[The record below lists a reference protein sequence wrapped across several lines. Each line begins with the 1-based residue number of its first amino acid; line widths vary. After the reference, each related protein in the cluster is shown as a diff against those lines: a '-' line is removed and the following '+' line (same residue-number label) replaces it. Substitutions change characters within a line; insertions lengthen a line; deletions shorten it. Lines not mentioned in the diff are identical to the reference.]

1 MRSNIKA
8 LLAIAMM
15 YESMDSTGTARQ
27 FREDEKFSKRKR
39 KIISESDLAIRRG
52 LKKFSYGEQIIW
64 ASNQSVAD
72 KKAKKLHL
80 I

>member
-1 MRSNIKA
+1 MGSNIKA
-8 LLAIAMM
+8 LLAMAMM
-15 YESMDSTGTARQ
+15 YEAMDSTGTARQ
-27 FREDEKFSKRKR
+27 FREDEELSNRKP
-39 KIISESDLAIRRG
+39 KIISESVLAKRRG

-64 ASNQSVAD
+64 ALNQGVAD